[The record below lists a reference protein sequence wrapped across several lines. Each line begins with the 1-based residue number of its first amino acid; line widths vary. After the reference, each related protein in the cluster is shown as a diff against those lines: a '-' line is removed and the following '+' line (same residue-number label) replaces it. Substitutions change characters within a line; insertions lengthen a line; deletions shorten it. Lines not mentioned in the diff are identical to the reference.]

1 MGHVRSLSSSL
12 DQNKKKLIYQF
23 LLMGSGVLMELIL
36 SKYNFSFRLTC
47 SLYPLSLSK
56 FKVTLNSSLKTFD
69 FCYEFTLQIEKWIGL
84 LVVD

>member
-56 FKVTLNSSLKTFD
+56 FEVTLNSSFD
-69 FCYEFTLQIEKWIGL
+69 FEKLSIFVTSLHYRSRNGL
-84 LVVD
+84 VC